1 MLELIRKYF
10 RNVPDNNRLKGDLV
24 ETTSELSDAKPAVTF
39 ENIKNK
45 IITTAKDTDMFAM
58 SLLSMLAKEMEISQ
72 GIFFITEKTGEKKSL
87 KFLAGYA
94 WENEDNQTPEIEF
107 GEGFPGQVAVEGV
120 PMIISDV
127 PHGYLSIV
135 SGLGKATPASIIII
149 PVISGKE
156 TIAVLE
162 LASFKRFTTEDESVL
177 MEVSSYIA
185 PLIKK
190 TATKK

>member
-10 RNVPDNNRLKGDLV
+10 YNVTDNSHHKGDLA
-24 ETTSELSDAKPAVTF
+24 ESTPELSDPKPAVTF
-39 ENIKNK
+39 ENIKDK
-45 IITTAKDTDMFAM
+45 ITSTEKDIVLFAR
-58 SLLSMLAKEMEISQ
+58 SLLSLLAKEMEISQ
-72 GIFFITEKTGEKKSL
+72 GIFFITEKKNEKKSL

-94 WENEDNQTPEIEF
+94 YENEDNQTPEIEF

-149 PVISGKE
+149 PVINGKE

-190 TATKK
+190 IATKK

>member
-10 RNVPDNNRLKGDLV
+10 HNATDNSRHKGDLV
-24 ETTSELSDAKPAVTF
+24 ESTPELSDAKPAVTF
-39 ENIKNK
+39 EKIKDK
-45 IITTAKDTDMFAM
+45 ITFTEKDIVIFAR
-58 SLLSMLAKEMEISQ
+58 SLLSLLAKEMEISQ
-72 GIFFITEKTGEKKSL
+72 GIFFIIEKKGEKKSL

-94 WENEDNQTPEIEF
+94 YESEDNQTPEIEF
-107 GEGFPGQVAVEGV
+107 GEGFPGQVAVDGV
-120 PMIISDV
+120 PMIISEV

-149 PVISGKE
+149 PVINGKE

-162 LASFKRFTTEDESVL
+162 LASFKRFAAEDESVL

-190 TATKK
+190 IATKK

>member
-10 RNVPDNNRLKGDLV
+10 HNATDNSHHKGDLA
-24 ETTSELSDAKPAVTF
+24 ESAPELSDAKPAVTF
-39 ENIKNK
+39 ENIKDK
-45 IITTAKDTDMFAM
+45 ITSTEKDIVLFAR
-58 SLLSMLAKEMEISQ
+58 SLLSLLAKEMEISQ
-72 GIFFITEKTGEKKSL
+72 GIFFITEKKNEKKSL

-94 WENEDNQTPEIEF
+94 YENEDNQTPEIEF

-149 PVISGKE
+149 PVINGKE

-177 MEVSSYIA
+177 MEMSSYIA

-190 TATKK
+190 IATKK